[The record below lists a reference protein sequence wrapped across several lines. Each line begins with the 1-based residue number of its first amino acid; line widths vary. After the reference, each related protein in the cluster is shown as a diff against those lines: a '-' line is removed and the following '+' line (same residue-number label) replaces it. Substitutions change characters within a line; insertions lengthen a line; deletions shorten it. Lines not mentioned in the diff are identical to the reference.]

1 MKKTFKELFEELT
14 FTDIFETFD
23 DEYLTDMALNNPEQ
37 LNRMCIFL
45 SLDEQIRKENQYKL
59 SKEGDQKRCLK
70 KHTMMES

>member
-1 MKKTFKELFEELT
+1 MKKTFKEWFEELT

-59 SKEGDQKRCLK
+59 SKEK
-70 KHTMMES
+70 TN

>member
-1 MKKTFKELFEELT
+1 MKKIKELFEELT

-59 SKEGDQKRCLK
+59 SKEK
-70 KHTMMES
+70 TN

>member
-59 SKEGDQKRCLK
+59 SKEK
-70 KHTMMES
+70 TN

>member
-1 MKKTFKELFEELT
+1 MNKKFKELFEELT

-37 LNRMCIFL
+37 LSRMCVFL

-59 SKEGDQKRCLK
+59 SKEKIN
-70 KHTMMES
+70 

>member
-45 SLDEQIRKENQYKL
+45 SLDEQIRKENQYKS
-59 SKEGDQKRCLK
+59 SKEKIN
-70 KHTMMES
+70 

>member
-1 MKKTFKELFEELT
+1 MKTFKELFEELT

-59 SKEGDQKRCLK
+59 SKEK
-70 KHTMMES
+70 TN

>member
-23 DEYLTDMALNNPEQ
+23 DEYLTDMVLNKPEQ

-45 SLDEQIRKENQYKL
+45 SLDEQIRKENQYKS
-59 SKEGDQKRCLK
+59 SKEKIN
-70 KHTMMES
+70 